1 MSSAPRPRSI
11 SKLYSQVDDGWLGV
25 ILVSDGVTGVRLV
38 NCGVRLAVVVTEDDD
53 CEERLE
59 LDDVNEVI
67 VVVSTF
73 VLVFVSVFVLIN
85 GSSADCDDRLS
96 TLLQLMGFSSSP

>member
-11 SKLYSQVDDGWLGV
+11 SKLYSHVDVWFGV

-38 NCGVRLAVVVTEDDD
+38 NWLVVVVTEDED

-67 VVVSTF
+67 VVVSAF

-85 GSSADCDDRLS
+85 GSSADCDDRLR